1 MKRTEEMRRIE
12 KTWESMR
19 RVNGPVGKSGELKT
33 SSSEQSCKPRLRQ
46 EVVPVLSTIPM
57 AYSMVG
63 KVLSLCSTKE
73 ACDYF
78 LNLCTFVLAARK
90 TTPSEHNR
98 LCKCIALHEPE
109 LELMIRTSDSVRY
122 TTWKV
127 KKLLQAAYLSFG
139 KPWLYTRMTYSQECF
154 LDVRKKYEMKSRH
167 PSSIDLNQ
175 LNCGQMPLKK
185 QSFNDL

>member
-63 KVLSLCSTKE
+63 KVLSLCSMKE
-73 ACDYF
+73 ACDI
-78 LNLCTFVLAARK
+78 TFWICVHFARK
-90 TTPSEHNR
+90 TTPTEPNR
-98 LCKCIALHEPE
+98 LCRCLALHEPE
-109 LELMIRTSDSVRY
+109 LILEQVTQYGIQHERWRSCFKQHTCHLVSLDFIPEWLTLKNAFWMSARSTK
-122 TTWKV
+122 WKV
-127 KKLLQAAYLSFG
+127 AILHPLTSTSWTAAKCL
-139 KPWLYTRMTYSQECF
+139 
-154 LDVRKKYEMKSRH
+154 
-167 PSSIDLNQ
+167 
-175 LNCGQMPLKK
+175 
-185 QSFNDL
+185 